1 MQRQKFV
8 LIFVGLLMA
17 ATLSGCKSDLV
28 PANPGGWAL
37 YCDADDQN
45 NLKIHVKNQ
54 GNADAPAS
62 VTVVEF
68 FLPGGVVHPVQLTTP
83 PIPKGQTVTVGTVP
97 IPTTPVNCF
106 DPDCGFRITVDS
118 QNQVDE
124 SNEANNKADGNC
136 IG

>member
-8 LIFVGLLMA
+8 LIFLGLLMA
-17 ATLSGCKSDLV
+17 ATLSGCKPDLV
-28 PANPGGWAL
+28 PANPGGWAA
-37 YCDADDQN
+37 YCDSDDQN

-62 VTVVEF
+62 TTLVEF
-68 FLPGGVVHPVQLTTP
+68 FLPGGVVQPVQLTTP
-83 PIPKGQTVTVGTVP
+83 PIPKGQTVTVGTVL

-106 DPDCGFRITVDS
+106 DPDCDFNITVDS
-118 QNQVDE
+118 KNRVEE
-124 SNEANNKADGNC
+124 SKENNNKVKGTC

>member
-8 LIFVGLLMA
+8 LIFLGLLMA
-17 ATLSGCKSDLV
+17 ATLSGCKPDLV
-28 PANPGGWAL
+28 PANPGGWAVF
-37 YCDADDQN
+37 CDVDDQK
-45 NLKIHVKNQ
+45 LKVHVKNR

-62 VTVVEF
+62 TTVVEF
-68 FLPGGVVHPVQLTTP
+68 FLPGGVVQPVQLATP
-83 PIPKGQTVTVGTVP
+83 AISKGQTIQVGTVP
-97 IPTTPVNCF
+97 IPTSPVNCY